1 MIHPN
6 TELRLVNPQ
15 VGYGVFATAFIPEGT
30 IVYVKD
36 SLEIEVSP
44 QDYIKHSKSMQ
55 DQIEKYSYI
64 DERGYRIISWDF
76 AKYVNHCCN
85 CNTISTGY
93 GFEIAIRDIFPG
105 EELTDDYG
113 YLNVEQPFHAID
125 EGTARKTVYPD
136 DILNFHEEWD
146 ALIKTHAP
154 TVLQVDQP
162 LLNLIPK
169 SVWDDFV
176 NGNFLKAQTL
186 RNHVNNFIRQL
197 KLNSLPTMERKFT
210 KREIYAV
217 DYGVNTGSEIN
228 GIRPSLIYKLGK
240 GNAV

>member
-6 TELRLVNPQ
+6 TELRFINPQ

-44 QDYIKHSKSMQ
+44 EDFNNHSQEMQ

-93 GFEIAIRDIFPG
+93 GFEMAIRDIFPN
-105 EELTDDYG
+105 EQITDEYG
-113 YLNVEQPFHAID
+113 IFNLENPIPLICKEGNCRKEVRPEDFDLFYPIWD
-125 EGTARKTVYPD
+125 EK
-136 DILNFHEEWD
+136 
-146 ALIKTHAP
+146 IKSS
-154 TVLQVDQP
+154 LEKFYFVDQP
-162 LLNLIPK
+162 LLSFVDQYTQKELHDYRNDPLKYK
-169 SVWDDFV
+169 SVYSLRKKELGETSILKTGIEDLKS
-176 NGNFLKAQTL
+176 NGL
-186 RNHVNNFIRQL
+186 
-197 KLNSLPTMERKFT
+197 
-210 KREIYAV
+210 
-217 DYGVNTGSEIN
+217 TGSN
-228 GIRPSLIYKLGK
+228 GIKEM
-240 GNAV
+240 

>member
-36 SLEIEVSP
+36 GLEIEVSP
-44 QDYIKHSKSMQ
+44 DDYVKHSKSMQ

-105 EELTDDYG
+105 EQITDEYGIFNLEYPIEL
-113 YLNVEQPFHAID
+113 VCAESHC
-125 EGTARKTVYPD
+125 RKVVKPD
-136 DILNFHEEWD
+136 DFEAHYQEWD
-146 ALIKTHAP
+146 EKIKKAL
-154 TVLQVDQP
+154 LRFNQVDQP
-162 LLNLIPK
+162 LLGLVDKKTQKELGDYANDPASYK
-169 SVWDDFV
+169 SVYSLKSKAKAKISPELV
-176 NGNFLKAQTL
+176 EVMAENKKMTNGKHTGPLK
-186 RNHVNNFIRQL
+186 I
-197 KLNSLPTMERKFT
+197 KK
-210 KREIYAV
+210 
-217 DYGVNTGSEIN
+217 
-228 GIRPSLIYKLGK
+228 
-240 GNAV
+240 